1 MQKAPFQVTGHLFG
15 QNERLKM
22 SWTAKPLNKRILLEK
37 VELDLS
43 ETKVGNFNFIVPTEQ
58 KAIKYEFFK
67 VLDISDDC
75 DKMIGKLAQGDLV
88 VSENATPIG
97 KFGAKELFLSPET
110 AISAIIKEN
119 V

>member
-1 MQKAPFQVTGHLFG
+1 MQKVPYQVIGHLFG

-22 SWTAKPLNKRILLEK
+22 SWTAKPVNKRILLEK

-43 ETKVGNFNFIVPTEQ
+43 QTKVGAFNFILPTEQ
-58 KAIKYEFFK
+58 KSISYEFFK

-75 DKMIGKLAQGDLV
+75 DKMVGKLAQGDLV

-97 KFGAKELFLSPET
+97 KFGTKELFLSPET